1 MPLGNSLPYGL
12 RDVKLIQYTT
22 LAADTFGS
30 TLTDLP
36 VARTF
41 SFNDTEEY
49 NDLRGDDALQTSHG
63 QGAQVEWE
71 LESGGISF
79 AAHAILAGGTVTE
92 TGISPN
98 QVKRFRKYSTD
109 QRPFF
114 VAVGQ
119 AISDNGGDFKS
130 FVWRCRA
137 TGNVEGE
144 LSDGEFLIPSVSGIG
159 FPCLVNGNVAG
170 SNILGAAYD
179 FVQSET
185 VANIAA
191 PALDSGVAP
200 SVYSLSD
207 TGGPVAGG
215 EIIRVTGYFPGTITG
230 VTVGG
235 TAATD
240 WELESLTQLV
250 LITPP
255 KTAGVHNVVVTNAT
269 GSSTTGA
276 QTAYTYV

>member
-1 MPLGNSLPYGL
+1 MALGNTLPYGL
-12 RDVKLIQYTT
+12 RDVKLIQYPT

-71 LESGGISF
+71 LESGGVSF

-159 FPCLVNGNVAG
+159 FPCLVSGMVGG
-170 SNILGAAYD
+170 SQINGAAYD

-191 PALDSGVAP
+191 PTLDTPVAP

-207 TGGPVAGG
+207 TGGTTAGG
-215 EIIRVTGYFPGTITG
+215 EIIRVTGYFPGTITT

-240 WELESLTQLV
+240 WELESINQLV
-250 LITPP
+250 LITPAHA
-255 KTAGVHNVVVTNAT
+255 AGASNVVVSNSTGASAT
-269 GSSTTGA
+269 GAFST
-276 QTAYTYV
+276 YTYA